1 MQNIL
6 RKILV
11 AFVVPRLIS
20 WARRRFA
27 GGRGGHRAR

>member
-1 MQNIL
+1 MPNIL

-11 AFVVPRLIS
+11 AFVVPRLIA

-27 GGRGGHRAR
+27 GGRGHRVH